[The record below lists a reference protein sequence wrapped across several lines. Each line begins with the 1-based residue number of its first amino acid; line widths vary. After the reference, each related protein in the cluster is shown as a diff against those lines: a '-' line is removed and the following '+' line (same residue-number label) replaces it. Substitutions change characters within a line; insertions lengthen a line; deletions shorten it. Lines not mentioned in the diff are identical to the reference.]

1 MKKTLIHNE
10 EVCADIEDLKVVLE
24 KILLHVQSEDVV
36 VKRIRQEEGIKNLQ
50 DVLAR
55 MLCTLEDGVMTE
67 EEKEMKMAINSAL
80 RGFVRFLYRRYEDF
94 AKTE

>member
-10 EVCADIEDLKVVLE
+10 EVCSDLADLKVVLE

-50 DVLAR
+50 DILAR
-55 MLCTLEDGVMTE
+55 MLCTIAEGEMTE
-67 EEKEMKMAINSAL
+67 EEREIKMAIHSAL
-80 RGFVRFLYRRYEDF
+80 RILY
-94 AKTE
+94 